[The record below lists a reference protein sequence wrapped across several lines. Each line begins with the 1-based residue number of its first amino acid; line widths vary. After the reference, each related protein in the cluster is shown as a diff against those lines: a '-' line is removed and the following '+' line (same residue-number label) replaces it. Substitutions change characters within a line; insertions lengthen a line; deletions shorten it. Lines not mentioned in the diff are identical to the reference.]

1 MADELLIPKIILVI
15 ISSGIIGFITIAR
28 LKNRTGN
35 QFFII
40 MIIFWSGVFLIAIR
54 PELLDSVLNSTGLVN
69 RSQFLFSA
77 SLIIILYLLYTQMV
91 RSKTTSSNLNRII
104 RELALSNFRKE
115 IAVSNKK
122 NADLII
128 IIVAQNEES
137 TIGMVIDKIHSLNLP
152 LTYQII
158 VVNDGSTDK
167 TETIAESKGAL
178 VVSHYYNLG
187 IGAVVKTGF
196 LATKLLKPKIV
207 INIDGDGQHDPKY
220 IPEIISKLKDSNAD
234 LIYASRFAKES
245 NYKTT
250 VVRTLGN
257 RFYTRLVN
265 KIAKISLTDVTS
277 GYRGIQFDK
286 LDLILFVSESNFAI
300 ELAIR
305 AGRAGLK
312 IMEIPTLADTRIS
325 GFSQF
330 NKIERFFLYNINAF
344 RQIYYAFFLKPKM
357 NYHMQ

>member
-15 ISSGIIGFITIAR
+15 ISSGIIGLITIAR

-69 RSQFLFSA
+69 RSQFLFSV
-77 SLIIILYLLYTQMV
+77 SIVIILYLLITQSLK
-91 RSKTTSSNLNRII
+91 SKTSSSNLSRVI
-104 RELALSNFRKE
+104 RELALSNFRKDISALNE
-115 IAVSNKK
+115 KK
-122 NADLII
+122 TDLII
-128 IIVAQNEES
+128 IIVAKNEEG
-137 TIGMVIDKIHSLNLP
+137 TIGSVIDKIRSLSLP

-167 TETIAESKGAL
+167 TETIAEQKGAL

-196 LATKLLKPKIV
+196 LAARLLKPEIV

-220 IPEIISKLKDSNAD
+220 IPEIISKIKDSDVD
-234 LIYASRFAKES
+234 LVYASRFAKES
-245 NYKTT
+245 EYKTNL
-250 VVRTLGN
+250 VRSVGN
-257 RFYTRLVN
+257 RYYTRLVN
-265 KIAKISLTDVTS
+265 RLGKISLTDVTS
-277 GYRGIQFDK
+277 GYRGMRFDK
-286 LDLILFVSESNFAI
+286 LDSIFFRSESNFAI
-300 ELAIR
+300 ELALR

-312 IMEIPTLADTRIS
+312 ITEIPTIAETREF
-325 GFSQF
+325 GMSQF
-330 NKIERFFLYNINAF
+330 YKIERFFLYNFNAIVQIFAALF
-344 RQIYYAFFLKPKM
+344 RKPET
-357 NYHMQ
+357 Y